1 MKGLHA
7 EILDFLD
14 FKIPKDWAMILC
26 KASNTKCPTFHLTC
40 MCHVFLSWWWQNLVQ
55 VTIFVLLPIGCWM
68 TPRRKPKQD
77 VISQCTTIT
86 PSHPCPLKNH
96 SGSRPKPMSSVLA
109 ALTAISPNQIFQLS
123 LHFFSS
129 LSKASTKSVYVW
141 SSSLIRLKAF
151 LSLVLTSY
159 PGTWLSSSY
168 GSIPVRFYHIVLKT
182 EGFPAGQW

>member
-26 KASNTKCPTFHLTC
+26 KASNTKCPTSHLTC
-40 MCHVFLSWWWQNLVQ
+40 ICHVFLSWWWQNLVQ

-109 ALTAISPNQIFQLS
+109 ALTAISPNQNFSTFSPLFSVLYLRQVPNPFMYDPRPSLDWKLS
-123 LHFFSS
+123 W
-129 LSKASTKSVYVW
+129 AWYW
-141 SSSLIRLKAF
+141 P
-151 LSLVLTSY
+151 LTL
-159 PGTWLSSSY
+159 GLD
-168 GSIPVRFYHIVLKT
+168 
-182 EGFPAGQW
+182 